1 MKTKFI
7 KKYMKKVA
15 RAIAKRN
22 APLRK
27 FMRYTVNQYRIM
39 RYRLRT
45 RNITADEKT
54 IVFSAFNGKSYTCTP
69 KAVYEY
75 MLTSGKYEDYKFIW
89 VVRDLEKYEFLTQN
103 PNTTIVKNRT
113 KEYERALA
121 SAKYWIWNYRIYDY
135 IYPREDQVYVQCW
148 HGTPLKRLGYDI
160 EHSQN
165 AMNSQIEIQ
174 NKYRTDAEKFS
185 YILSP
190 SAFASEKFISAWNL
204 GNTGQADK
212 VVEVGY
218 PRDDFMLNY
227 SQDDVKR
234 IKDELEIPAD
244 KKVLLYAPT
253 WRDNQHTAG
262 LGYVYDNP
270 VDFSRLREELSD
282 EWVILFRA
290 HYLVAN
296 QFDFEEY
303 EGFVYN
309 VSKHDDINELYV
321 ISDMLITDYSSV
333 FFDYANLNRPILY
346 YMYDLE
352 YYKDELRGF
361 YIDLSELPGPIVEK
375 EEELVPTIKKLAK
388 EFVYDEKY
396 QLFNQKYNYLND
408 GQASKRLIERVLGG
422 SVAV

>member
-1 MKTKFI
+1 MKWVI
-7 KKYMKKVA
+7 KQLKKVA

-22 APLRK
+22 PALRK
-27 FMRYTVNQYRIM
+27 IMRHMVNYVRGM

-45 RNITADEKT
+45 ANIQTDDKI
-54 IVFSAFNGKSYTCTP
+54 IVFNAFNGKSYTCTP

-75 MLTSGKYEDYKFIW
+75 MVASGKYEDYKFVW
-89 VVRDLEKYEFLTQN
+89 VVRDMEKYAFLEEN

-121 SAKYWIWNYRIYDY
+121 SAKYWICNYRIYDY
-135 IYPREDQVYVQCW
+135 IYPKADQYYVQCW

-160 EHSQN
+160 EHSDN
-165 AMNSQIEIQ
+165 AMNSQQEIRD
-174 NKYRTDAEKFS
+174 KYRTDAEKFS
-185 YILSP
+185 FILSP

-204 GNTGQADK
+204 AETGQADK

-218 PRDDFMLNY
+218 PRDDFMINFTEE
-227 SQDDVKR
+227 DVKR
-234 IKDELEIPAD
+234 IKESLELPAD
-244 KKVLLYAPT
+244 KKILLYAPT
-253 WRDNQHTAG
+253 WRDNQHSAG
-262 LGYVYDNP
+262 VGYVYSNP
-270 VDFSRLREELSD
+270 VDFGKLRESLSD

-296 QFDFEEY
+296 AFDFDEY

-309 VSKHDDINELYV
+309 VSKYDDINDLYV

-333 FFDYANLNRPILY
+333 FFDYANLKRPVLY

-361 YIDLSELPGPIVEK
+361 YIELSELPGPIIEK
-375 EEELVPTIKKLAK
+375 EEDLIPAIRKLDR
-388 EFVYDEKY
+388 EFKYDEKY
-396 QLFNQKYNYLND
+396 QRFNKRFNYLND
-408 GQASKRLIERVLGG
+408 GHASQRLIEEIMRRT
-422 SVAV
+422 AEHE